1 MEARRKGRRGELRN
15 SSCCL
20 SEIAYRVQFAFRVW
34 TSAFNVVVWLGGKVP
49 FTDILAVLAD
59 NHVKND
65 QGTLEHCVQCMIFLN
80 L

>member
-1 MEARRKGRRGELRN
+1 MEERRKGRRGELRN

-20 SEIAYRVQFAFRVW
+20 SEIAYRVW
-34 TSAFNVVVWLGGKVP
+34 TSAFNKWYIVGLGGKVP

-65 QGTLEHCVQCMIFLN
+65 QGTLEHCVQCMILLN